1 MRWSFKV
8 MAEAAEAVARQ
19 WDEQIKQLGDKIV
32 SLSLLQAKELAD
44 YLREEHGIEPAG
56 GVVMAGVGGAGAG
69 EAAAAEEK
77 TQFNVVLKA
86 VGDKKIQVIKVVRAH
101 TQLGLKE
108 AKELVDSAPKT
119 VKEGLSKE
127 QAEQLKKELEESGAT
142 VALD

>member
-1 MRWSFKV
+1 M
-8 MAEAAEAVARQ
+8 AEAVARQ

-44 YLREEHGIEPAG
+44 YLREQHGIEPAG
-56 GVVMAGVGGAGAG
+56 GMVVAAGLAGAA
-69 EAAAAEEK
+69 EAPAQEEK

>member
-1 MRWSFKV
+1 M
-8 MAEAAEAVARQ
+8 AEAVARQ

-44 YLREEHGIEPAG
+44 YLREQHGIEPAG
-56 GVVMAGVGGAGAG
+56 GMVVAAGLAGAA
-69 EAAAAEEK
+69 EAPAPEEK